1 VSSSYLRGLAR
12 RRAVPL
18 LALAALTGGVLISAG
33 GGSPVG
39 AAPATPHAK
48 PVSAKSKGT
57 KVKQAST
64 PLSRTA
70 NKARSDSDGGAKMP
84 AKGPTAFLLQLNTAP
99 TSDTYRTSLHGGRA
113 AAHNA
118 ARTQLGRI
126 ASMQNKVAS
135 DVGRVARGARV
146 LYKSHS
152 VLAGIT
158 VQTDARYAD
167 ALRSIPNVKAV
178 YPIATKHISNAG
190 AMPLVGAPAGW
201 TTGDLG
207 QDTTIGIIDSGIDY
221 THANFGGPGT
231 PAAFAAI
238 DRTRRVAGQFPT
250 AKVIDGRD
258 FAGDDYNA
266 DPNSTDPVFPF
277 QPQPHP
283 DDNPIDCQYSGPDS
297 NVGHGSHVAGTA
309 SGLGVAAD
317 GSTYAGPYD
326 STTPFSTMRIGPGAA
341 PKASLYA
348 LRVFGCAGSTNV
360 VGEALE
366 WAIDPNGDGDPSD
379 RLDVVN
385 MSLGSDFG
393 SPQDGDAVLSNAA
406 AQAGIV
412 VVASSGNGGD
422 LYDIGGSPADATR
435 VIAVSGSDD
444 GFAVL
449 DALKVN
455 SPAPLAGNYGAE
467 VSVAYPYAT
476 KPDTTGVLAAPP
488 GAFDPNHL
496 DVNNKD
502 GCAPFTP
509 EQAAAVAGKIAWLE
523 WTDIDA
529 NRRCGSA
536 VRSGNAKAAGAIG
549 FVFADDAESFAAGI
563 TGDPDIPGV
572 LIVKSAAD
580 TLRPHLGESISV
592 TIGNTLRNAVR
603 QSLPE
608 NVDKVYT
615 SSSRGTNGAGN
626 LKPDVTGVAVQVF
639 STDVGTGGDGKTLSG
654 TSMAS
659 PMIAGTAALVRSKHP
674 DWSPEE
680 VKADIMNT
688 AGQDITT
695 GAGHTGDKY
704 APNRVGAGR
713 VVIPDALENQVLAY
727 VVNDP
732 GAVSVGFGPVAVTGD
747 TALVKT
753 VKVVNKGVT
762 PAAYS
767 IQYVP
772 STTVPG
778 VSYELSASSISLS
791 PRGSKTFTVT
801 LRVSDPTALTKT
813 IDPTVEVEQG
823 NARRQFMADASGRV
837 VLDATD
843 SQRPSLRVPVYSAP
857 RPASQMTQAASI
869 GFPNRPIAT
878 ADLKLTGRGVDQ
890 GDGTEQVTSLVDG
903 FALAGTSGQLPACT
917 SALTEGCVLF
927 PEERAA
933 DIKSFGV
940 TTDAPAVLAGGGDP
954 FTDSFLYFGVN
965 TWGPWRTPAGFSD
978 FEVLIDTNHDAAP
991 DVDVFT
997 TRLTDSDV
1005 LGVEALDLATGDLR
1019 EDDSGNN
1026 FWFLNTLDGGFDTD
1040 VFDSDAL
1047 VMGVPLKA
1055 LGITQPNR
1063 RVAYGVLTFSGYH
1076 SDPVDVLGLNSALAP
1091 QFSIDTTR
1099 PSVTVTDGV
1108 SAGVVFVDAPNADLV
1123 VRRDAVTYGIDKTQG
1138 ILMIHHHNVTGSRGQ
1153 IVRVKGPSSPHL
1165 AVVRTPIRVGTQ
1177 GQVVVTVPA
1186 TGNVPATGPVQ
1197 IGRAPG
1203 VLLATGQVVNGEA
1216 RITLPRLPRGRYT
1229 LVAHYFGDATY
1240 NGANSN
1246 TVQLT
1251 VS

>member
-1 VSSSYLRGLAR
+1 
-12 RRAVPL
+12 VPL
-18 LALAALTGGVLISAG
+18 LALAALTGGVLISTG

-39 AAPATPHAK
+39 AAPATNHAK

-57 KVKQAST
+57 RVSQAST
-64 PLSRTA
+64 PLSQQA
-70 NKARSDSDGGAKMP
+70 KKARSDSDGGAKMP
-84 AKGPTAFLLQLNTAP
+84 TSGPMAFLLQLDTAP
-99 TSDTYRTSLHGGRA
+99 TADTYRTSLRGGKA
-113 AAHNA
+113 AAHSA
-118 ARTQLGRI
+118 ARTQLSRI
-126 ASMQNKVAS
+126 ASLQNRVAS

-152 VLAGIT
+152 VLAGVT
-158 VQTDARYAD
+158 VQTDAKYAD
-167 ALRSIPNVKAV
+167 ALKGIPNVKAV

-207 QDTTIGIIDSGIDY
+207 QNTTIGIIDSGIDY

-231 PAAFAAI
+231 QAAFQAI
-238 DRTRRVAGQFPT
+238 DRTHRVPGQFPT
-250 AKVIDGRD
+250 AKVIDGMD

-266 DPNSTDPVFPF
+266 DPKSVDPVFPF
-277 QPQPHP
+277 QPVAHP
-283 DDNPIDCQYSGPDS
+283 DLNPIDCQYSGPDS
-297 NVGHGSHVAGTA
+297 TLGHGSHVAGTA
-309 SGLGVAAD
+309 SGLGVDAD
-317 GSTYAGPYD
+317 GHTFTGPYND
-326 STTPFSTMRIGPGAA
+326 TTPFSTMKIGPGAA

-366 WAIDPNGDGDPSD
+366 WAMDPNGDGDPSD

-393 SPQDGDAVLSNAA
+393 SPQDGDAVISNAA
-406 AQAGIV
+406 AQAGVV
-412 VVASSGNGGD
+412 VVASAGNGGD

-455 SPAPLAGNYGAE
+455 SPAGIAANYGAE

-476 KPDTTGVLAAPP
+476 KPDTTGVLAALP
-488 GAFDPNHL
+488 GPLDPANL
-496 DVNNKD
+496 GTNNKD
-502 GCAPFTP
+502 GCDTFSP

-529 NRRCGSA
+529 DRRCGSA
-536 VRSGNAKAAGAIG
+536 KRSGNAKAAGAIG

-563 TGDPDIPGV
+563 TGDTDIPGV

-580 TLRPHLGESISV
+580 TIRPHLGESVSV

-603 QSLPE
+603 QTLPE
-608 NVDKVYT
+608 NVDKVF
-615 SSSRGTNGAGN
+615 SASSRGTNGAGN

-639 STDVGTGGDGKTLSG
+639 STDVGTGSDGKTLSG

-659 PMIAGTAALVRSKHP
+659 PMVAGTAALVRSKHP

-713 VVIPDALENQVLAY
+713 VVIPDALDNQVLAY
-727 VVNDP
+727 VVDDP
-732 GAVSVGFGPVAVTGD
+732 GAVSVGFGPVAVTGPV
-747 TALVKT
+747 ALTKT

-778 VSYELSASSISLS
+778 VSYELSASSVTLS

-801 LRVSDPTALTKT
+801 LRVTDPTALTKT
-813 IDPTVEVEQG
+813 IDPTVEEEQG

-857 RPASQMTQAASI
+857 RPAAQMTQAASI
-869 GFPNRPIAT
+869 GFANRPIAT
-878 ADLKLTGRGVDQ
+878 ADLRLTGRGVDQ

-903 FALAGTSGQLPACT
+903 FALAGTSGPLPTCT
-917 SALTEGCVLF
+917 AALTEGCVAF

-933 DIKSFGV
+933 DLKSFGV
-940 TTDAPAVLAGGGDP
+940 TTDAPAIAAAGGDP
-954 FTDSFLYFGVN
+954 FADGFLYFGVN
-965 TWGPWRTPAGFSD
+965 SWGAWRTPAGISD
-978 FEVLIDTNHDAAP
+978 FEVLVDTNRDGNP

-1005 LGVEALDLATGDLR
+1005 LGVEVLDLHTGQLR
-1019 EDDSGNN
+1019 DDGADEPNN

-1047 VMGVPLKA
+1047 VMGVPLKV
-1055 LGITQPNR
+1055 LGITQANR
-1063 RVAYGVLTFSGYH
+1063 RVNYGVLTFSTYH
-1076 SDPVDVLGLNSALAP
+1076 NDPVDVLGLNGALAP
-1091 QFSIDTTR
+1091 QFSVDTSR
-1099 PSVTVTDGV
+1099 PSITVSDGV
-1108 SAGVVFVDAPNADLV
+1108 SAGVVFVDAPNTSLV
-1123 VRRDAVTYGIDKTQG
+1123 VRRDAATYTLDRTQG
-1138 ILMIHHHNVTGSRGQ
+1138 ILMIHHHNVTGSRAQ
-1153 IVRVKGPSSPHL
+1153 VVRVKGPSFPQL
-1165 AVVRTPIRVGTQ
+1165 ALVRNPIRVGTQ
-1177 GQVVVTVPA
+1177 GQVTVTVPA

-1203 VLLATGQVVNGEA
+1203 VLLATGQVVNGTA
-1216 RITLPRLPRGRYT
+1216 TITLPRLPKGRYT